1 VTVLCDAQAVF
12 SVPPVI
18 VNGIPVTFTNNSTNA
33 TNYQWFLDNV
43 LASTDADFT
52 YTFTNTGVHHLCL
65 RASNAICSSTLCATV
80 YVQQNG
86 GNSAGCDNTFIKS
99 LAGMGGSRPNIFPH
113 PGGDFFA
120 TGLRNDSMV
129 IVRFDQGGTAL
140 WARAFK
146 FDNQILQI
154 RDMFVDAS
162 GDLIGVAHAEGLA
175 LGSLKSTAFRYN
187 LTSNTF
193 IWIQDLPGSYYTQI
207 HSKDADNCVLTGL
220 SDAGSTQFI
229 ELSKSTGAISGYNL
243 VGEQGDF
250 YSTIYNGTIY
260 GACRRYET
268 GSNFRASVF
277 AHDLNSGAFQ
287 WQNAIISNG
296 IGTGT
301 RMYPEKPIVDNDKL
315 MVVAS
320 GDLQG
325 FGVYTFSP
333 VELVVAQTNLTGDV
347 VWTKQYVIAGSDR
360 PVAMA
365 IVATAT
371 GYYIVCNLY
380 DESLG
385 NFAFGILIKTDKQG
399 NAQWAR
405 RLGISGNNIV
415 RNAMERNG
423 YLYLTMSSD
432 SYAPN
437 DLLLVKLDQDGNTNT
452 ACDFVQP
459 IAVDVVDMVNIQD
472 QRDYTVFNSGP
483 SPIALSTLSVATS
496 LETVTYCNTPCLCP
510 DLPIS
515 AGVDTTICQGTSVTL
530 QATSGFDTYQWTPT
544 ATLNDPSIQNPVAT
558 PLVTTTYTVDAMKW
572 GTELVTNSDFSLGN
586 TGFTSE
592 YIYGN
597 MGYGH
602 YWVTDN
608 PLVYN
613 PQWNIPNDH
622 SPTADNMMMLFDGD
636 VNSTFPLLWQQ
647 SVPVEPNKDYTFQFW
662 AAMAYF
668 AAPPVIEV
676 KINGVV
682 QGTFTLQG
690 GSQWVGV
697 WQPFSLNI
705 NSAAATSLTI
715 EMKNLNIAALG
726 NDFAFDDISLRTMCH
741 YTDSISVIV
750 NNGSVPTLDLG
761 PDIMACI
768 NAVHTF
774 DAGAGFESYLWQN
787 GSTDQTFTAFGP
799 GTYWVT
805 AQDSCGGTQTDTVQ
819 VILAPTPTLDLG
831 PDQSICAGDSIQLSY
846 TSNGVFDTYNWSPA
860 SVLSCTLCPS
870 PWASPAATSVIYLA
884 ASTADGCT
892 SLDSVIVTVLQHSA
906 SAQNITRCEG
916 EPFVFNGHT
925 YTETGTYL
933 DTLATTN
940 GCDSVVT
947 THLVFL
953 DHPVFAETITLCPGD
968 SVTIGGNTYS
978 APGTVVDTIPSVI
991 GGCDTVATYTLQFLT
1006 PAPSNV
1012 DIDCPDDVYVAVQPG
1027 TGTTVVTYSLPVAG
1041 SDCPC
1046 PGVSLTLTAGLA
1058 SGGAFPTGN
1067 TQVCYTAKDSCGNSA
1082 SCCFDV
1088 FVREESACDIKVNG
1102 CMKYELLSITA
1113 DPGQNYTY
1121 RIRVT
1126 NNCANELIYTAIQ
1139 IPDGVIAMEPA
1150 DLSVFEAES
1159 GRDYSVRNPNY
1170 SPFWSIRFKSDAAG
1184 ITNGQ
1189 SDIFE
1194 YTLPAQAVPVYIH
1207 ITSKLAT
1214 QEYYEAHLNT
1224 FYCPVGITPTGNKVP
1239 VFRTNRTLAKI
1250 PEIRVFPNPSDGSLF
1265 VELPDLKEEK
1275 VLIRIFNAQ
1284 GQEMQFVSISD
1295 AETPYRIRLSE
1306 GLANGLYTLHFMT
1319 STGARQT
1326 ARFVLQ
1332 R

>member
-1 VTVLCDAQAVF
+1 
-12 SVPPVI
+12 
-18 VNGIPVTFTNNSTNA
+18 
-33 TNYQWFLDNV
+33 
-43 LASTDADFT
+43 
-52 YTFTNTGVHHLCL
+52 
-65 RASNAICSSTLCATV
+65 
-80 YVQQNG
+80 
-86 GNSAGCDNTFIKS
+86 
-99 LAGMGGSRPNIFPH
+99 M
-113 PGGDFFA
+113 
-120 TGLRNDSMV
+120 
-129 IVRFDQGGTAL
+129 
-140 WARAFK
+140 
-146 FDNQILQI
+146 
-154 RDMFVDAS
+154 
-162 GDLIGVAHAEGLA
+162 IG
-175 LGSLKSTAFRYN
+175 
-187 LTSNTF
+187 
-193 IWIQDLPGSYYTQI
+193 
-207 HSKDADNCVLTGL
+207 
-220 SDAGSTQFI
+220 
-229 ELSKSTGAISGYNL
+229 
-243 VGEQGDF
+243 
-250 YSTIYNGTIY
+250 
-260 GACRRYET
+260 
-268 GSNFRASVF
+268 
-277 AHDLNSGAFQ
+277 
-287 WQNAIISNG
+287 
-296 IGTGT
+296 
-301 RMYPEKPIVDNDKL
+301 EKKK
-315 MVVAS
+315 
-320 GDLQG
+320 
-325 FGVYTFSP
+325 
-333 VELVVAQTNLTGDV
+333 VE
-347 VWTKQYVIAGSDR
+347 
-360 PVAMA
+360 
-365 IVATAT
+365 
-371 GYYIVCNLY
+371 
-380 DESLG
+380 
-385 NFAFGILIKTDKQG
+385 
-399 NAQWAR
+399 
-405 RLGISGNNIV
+405 
-415 RNAMERNG
+415 
-423 YLYLTMSSD
+423 
-432 SYAPN
+432 
-437 DLLLVKLDQDGNTNT
+437 
-452 ACDFVQP
+452 
-459 IAVDVVDMVNIQD
+459 
-472 QRDYTVFNSGP
+472 
-483 SPIALSTLSVATS
+483 
-496 LETVTYCNTPCLCP
+496 
-510 DLPIS
+510 
-515 AGVDTTICQGTSVTL
+515 
-530 QATSGFDTYQWTPT
+530 
-544 ATLNDPSIQNPVAT
+544 
-558 PLVTTTYTVDAMKW
+558 
-572 GTELVTNSDFSLGN
+572 
-586 TGFTSE
+586 
-592 YIYGN
+592 
-597 MGYGH
+597 
-602 YWVTDN
+602 
-608 PLVYN
+608 
-613 PQWNIPNDH
+613 
-622 SPTADNMMMLFDGD
+622 
-636 VNSTFPLLWQQ
+636 
-647 SVPVEPNKDYTFQFW
+647 
-662 AAMAYF
+662 
-668 AAPPVIEV
+668 
-676 KINGVV
+676 
-682 QGTFTLQG
+682 
-690 GSQWVGV
+690 
-697 WQPFSLNI
+697 
-705 NSAAATSLTI
+705 
-715 EMKNLNIAALG
+715 
-726 NDFAFDDISLRTMCH
+726 
-741 YTDSISVIV
+741 
-750 NNGSVPTLDLG
+750 
-761 PDIMACI
+761 
-768 NAVHTF
+768 
-774 DAGAGFESYLWQN
+774 
-787 GSTDQTFTAFGP
+787 
-799 GTYWVT
+799 
-805 AQDSCGGTQTDTVQ
+805 
-819 VILAPTPTLDLG
+819 LG
-831 PDQSICAGDSIQLSY
+831 PDQAIWAGDSIQLSY

-925 YTETGTYL
+925 YTETGAYL

-968 SVTIGGNTYS
+968 SVTIGGNTYG
-978 APGTVVDTIPSVI
+978 APGTVVDTIPSAT
-991 GGCDTVATYTLQFLT
+991 GGCDTVATYTLQYLT